1 MPNNAVAIATLTVR
15 FSAAGTV
22 TNSASISSPTS
33 DPIAVNNSAS
43 LSTTVL
49 ASSDLAVSQTV
60 LPGSVFASSNVTFT
74 VTVTN
79 RGPSSATGFVL
90 NDTLPTGFSLISVQ
104 WNQGAWSVNEDQVIL
119 NGGAFASGAS
129 ATATI
134 IAQSHFD
141 GTFSNRAT
149 VSCTTDFVS
158 SNNTANAV
166 VTVTENPTTPI
177 LRITRSSANVIL
189 SWSTNA
195 ANFFLQSKAD
205 FTTNTAWVDVT
216 NTPVQ
221 VGNRWQVTNSISAS
235 PKFYRLRNSLTS
247 LSAMKVGNN
256 VVVSWPINAGQG
268 VLKSTTNLVDSS
280 VWTVVGGPGPTLVG
294 NRYYV
299 TNPASANPRFY
310 RLYN

>member
-1 MPNNAVAIATLTVR
+1 VI
-15 FSAAGTV
+15 SAA
-22 TNSASISSPTS
+22 
-33 DPIAVNNSAS
+33 
-43 LSTTVL
+43 
-49 ASSDLAVSQTV
+49 
-60 LPGSVFASSNVTFT
+60 
-74 VTVTN
+74 
-79 RGPSSATGFVL
+79 
-90 NDTLPTGFSLISVQ
+90 
-104 WNQGAWSVNEDQVIL
+104 
-119 NGGAFASGAS
+119 
-129 ATATI
+129 
-134 IAQSHFD
+134 
-141 GTFSNRAT
+141 
-149 VSCTTDFVS
+149 DFVS
-158 SNNTANAV
+158 SNNTANAL
-166 VTVTENPTTPI
+166 VTVTDNPNTPL

-189 SWSTNA
+189 SWSVNA
-195 ANFFLQSKAD
+195 ANFFLQSKED

-268 VLKSTTNLVDSS
+268 VLKSTSNLVNST
-280 VWTVVGGPGPTLVG
+280 VWTVVGGPGPTLIG